1 MADFKYYLKI
11 FIGRLLFYC
20 VRFILSVKILI
31 TDNGN
36 DLCELADIYYFG
48 IKDHFINQ
56 QKALEFYTRASEKG
70 NARALYVLGYINET
84 GKLVPKN
91 IHRAINFYQR
101 AIQKDNASAM
111 CAMAYLY
118 GGGHGVPKNSKKAI
132 ELYERTI
139 QTNSEPTIYDASY
152 NLATIY
158 YVGDEVPVNEA
169 RAIELYKKAIPKV
182 SHASIYLAEI
192 YCSGREIP
200 KT

>member
-1 MADFKYYLKI
+1 
-11 FIGRLLFYC
+11 
-20 VRFILSVKILI
+20 
-31 TDNGN
+31 
-36 DLCELADIYYFG
+36 
-48 IKDHFINQ
+48 
-56 QKALEFYTRASEKG
+56 
-70 NARALYVLGYINET
+70 
-84 GKLVPKN
+84 
-91 IHRAINFYQR
+91 
-101 AIQKDNASAM
+101 M

-118 GGGHGVPKNSKKAI
+118 GGGHGVPENSKKAI

-200 KT
+200 RRHKKSDRNLKRCS